1 MGSKNTKKE
10 RERVIIERHSD
21 IRIPHAIFR
30 NTSLSIMEAIVD
42 YLKTDHGLMFCEI
55 AAILDRDE
63 RNVWTVY
70 NRAQKKK

>member
-1 MGSKNTKKE
+1 MGSKDKKREVE
-10 RERVIIERHSD
+10 RGIIERHSD

-55 AAILDRDE
+55 SAILDRDE
-63 RNVWTVY
+63 RNIWTVH